1 MFARLFADEAALQP
15 QRQATQNG
23 EDPAGVRGITDA
35 ATEGVHKELST
46 FFAAPETRYLG
57 DAHGEEKRAEDR
69 KTAEGN
75 TSGAH
80 TRPLAVAFA
89 LSRLSSFRFPVR
101 LLSFPLDATRRIHAR
116 CRESGC
122 SCS

>member
-23 EDPAGVRGITDA
+23 EDPAGVRGITVA

-46 FFAAPETRYLG
+46 FFAAPET
-57 DAHGEEKRAEDR
+57 HGEEKGAEDR

-89 LSRLSSFRFPVR
+89 LSRLGHGKLAS
-101 LLSFPLDATRRIHAR
+101 AR
-116 CRESGC
+116 EGSVARPRE
-122 SCS
+122 